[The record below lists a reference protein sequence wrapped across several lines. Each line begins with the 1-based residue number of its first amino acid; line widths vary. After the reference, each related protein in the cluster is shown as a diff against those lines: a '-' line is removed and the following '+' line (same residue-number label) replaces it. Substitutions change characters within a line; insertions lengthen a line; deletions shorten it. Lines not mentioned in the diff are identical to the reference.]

1 MEPSTNRET
10 NASTIEHHR
19 MDMLP
24 GEQPNQLESNLAED
38 SSHTDTTKDLV
49 SEEHVK
55 AQKKGLPFY
64 AIMLALC
71 FTGLLTAMEATI
83 TSTALPSIV
92 SELKGGDSYIWVVN
106 GYMLAML
113 V

>member
-1 MEPSTNRET
+1 MEPSTERDT
-10 NASTIEHHR
+10 HISATEHHT
-19 MDMLP
+19 MDTLP
-24 GEQPNQLESNLAED
+24 RCEPYNQDPALAED
-38 SSHTDTTKDLV
+38 SSHTDATKDSLR
-49 SEEHVK
+49 EERTM
-55 AQKKGLPFY
+55 AQRKGLPFY

-92 SELKGGDSYIWVVN
+92 SELNGGDSYIWVVN